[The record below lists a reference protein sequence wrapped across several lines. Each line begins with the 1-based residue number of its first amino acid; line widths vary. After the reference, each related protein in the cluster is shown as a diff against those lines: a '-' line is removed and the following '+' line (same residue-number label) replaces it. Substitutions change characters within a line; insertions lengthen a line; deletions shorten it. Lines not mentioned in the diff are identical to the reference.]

1 MKRIALALC
10 VLVLSA
16 APAAAQF
23 GGAPSQS
30 TRGTRNVFGG
40 TNYSNGVSTRPN
52 VFGGQDFYKG
62 GSRIGSSKPNV
73 FGGQS
78 YSMESRA
85 SRTSLVV
92 NPIPTEPARAPTSSV
107 VRITT
112 KAERESDHHR
122 RLPRGLRTAHTDA
135 KTN

>member
-78 YSMESRA
+78 YSNGVQSKPNVFGGQSYSNGTSTRPNVFGGQDYYKGGTRIGSSQKTATGTSYRA
-85 SRTSLVV
+85 YGR
-92 NPIPTEPARAPTSSV
+92 
-107 VRITT
+107 
-112 KAERESDHHR
+112 
-122 RLPRGLRTAHTDA
+122 
-135 KTN
+135 